1 MLLEPIGRIDLGAC
15 VTDNVTI
22 APREICSRMNT
33 FMLETSR
40 NARQDDKESL
50 VVQRKGESSGTSVTS
65 FVTFYCQDT
74 SLC

>member
-1 MLLEPIGRIDLGAC
+1 MIEIDNVDNTFSVSDPIGRIDLGSC

-40 NARQDDKESL
+40 TARQDDKESL
-50 VVQRKGESSGTSVTS
+50 VIQRKGGDSR
-65 FVTFYCQDT
+65 FPI
-74 SLC
+74 LK

>member
-1 MLLEPIGRIDLGAC
+1 MTERNNIVNIFSVSDPIGRIDLGSC

-40 NARQDDKESL
+40 TARQDDKESL
-50 VVQRKGESSGTSVTS
+50 VIQRKGG
-65 FVTFYCQDT
+65 D
-74 SLC
+74 

>member
-1 MLLEPIGRIDLGAC
+1 MPGNIFSVSDPIGRIDLAAC
-15 VTDNVTI
+15 VTDNVSI

-50 VVQRKGESSGTSVTS
+50 VIQRKGEI
-65 FVTFYCQDT
+65 
-74 SLC
+74 

>member
-1 MLLEPIGRIDLGAC
+1 M
-15 VTDNVTI
+15 TDNVTI

-50 VVQRKGESSGTSVTS
+50 VIQRKGEI
-65 FVTFYCQDT
+65 
-74 SLC
+74 